1 MASQM
6 GVIRVAYSCGCVRT
20 VSLDKSV
27 ADSCPKH
34 PDSRSVS
41 HVIER
46 ETPRFTV
53 RRV

>member
-1 MASQM
+1 MTAQT

-20 VSLDKSV
+20 VGLDQSV
-27 ADSCPKH
+27 ADSCLKH
-34 PDSRSVS
+34 PEARSVS
-41 HVIER
+41 HIIER